1 VVGRKRVDTL
11 LSTQRKISKQ
21 IFFKENSHL
30 NADIDI
36 GAIEGFIK
44 CF

>member
-11 LSTQRKISKQ
+11 LSTHRKISKQ

-30 NADIDI
+30 NADI
-36 GAIEGFIK
+36 GAMEGFIK